1 MKSFALIIIGL
12 ILTGSALA
20 LDVKLTPIKDSVDVM
35 HNGKKVRVQRIQNQE
50 HTLTGSFAKTSRRC
64 PPFCIHPMKIAPGVQ
79 TVGEVEIFTFME
91 NQLANGSGLIIDAR
105 LPAWYKKGTIPGS
118 INISFTVFE
127 KPDDD
132 AQLINAFQ
140 QLGVRKHSDESRL
153 MKKLFSDSNKQK
165 SKWDFSHAKELILWC
180 NGPWCDQSPRAI
192 RGLLK
197 HGYPAE
203 KLHYY
208 RGGMQMWQILG
219 LLTVQ

>member
-1 MKSFALIIIGL
+1 MKSFVLLIIGC

-20 LDVKLTPIKDSVDVM
+20 LDVKLTPLKNSVDVI
-35 HNGKKVRVQRIQNQE
+35 HNGKKVRIQRIQDQQ

-118 INISFTVFE
+118 INIPFTVFE
-127 KPDDD
+127 QPDDD
-132 AQLINAFQ
+132 ERLINALQ
-140 QLGVRKHSDESRL
+140 QLGVRKHSNESGL
-153 MKKLFSDSNKQK
+153 INKFFSDDKQK
-165 SKWDFSHAKELILWC
+165 SKWDFSQAKELVLWC

-192 RGLLK
+192 HGLLK

>member
-20 LDVKLTPIKDSVDVM
+20 LDVKLTPLRDSIDVM
-35 HNGKKVRVQRIQNQE
+35 HNGKKVRIQRIQNQE

-64 PPFCIHPMKIAPGVQ
+64 PPFCIHPMKIASGVQ

-105 LPAWYKKGTIPGS
+105 LPTWYKKGTIPGS
-118 INISFTVFE
+118 INIPFTVFE

-132 AQLINAFQ
+132 AQLIKAFH

-197 HGYPAE
+197 HSYPAE